1 MIPRAICNNFNI
13 ISNES
18 NAAII
23 ENFRILGIYE
33 KESWTIFKLESIV
46 CICYNEKLTLSYC
59 T

>member
-1 MIPRAICNNFNI
+1 MIPRAICNNFDI

-23 ENFRILGIYE
+23 ENFRILGIFE
-33 KESWTIFKLESIV
+33 KESWTIYKLESIV
-46 CICYNEKLTLSYC
+46 CICCSLILTLSYR